1 MKNLT
6 PAQIDGIKKWKL
18 QEGIREL
25 ARRYYADYVEY
36 VHQGRWKKLR
46 HLKPVCE
53 KLQGIVDGKVKRL
66 MIFMPPQH
74 GKSMTVTETFPSFFL
89 GRNPDKRVIILSYG
103 DKLAGHFGI
112 SNRDKIQEF
121 GKELFGIE
129 LSASKATQNL
139 WEIKGQR
146 GGLLSTMIQGGVT
159 GHGANG
165 LIIDDPIKG
174 AEEAESATYRGK
186 LWDAWVSVAYT
197 RLRQFD
203 DPWIIIILTRWHEM
217 DLAGQI
223 LAKESGKWDVVS
235 LPAICESE
243 NDIIN
248 RKVGEGLWLSGAK
261 YNEIKEH
268 VGSRVFN
275 SLYQQRPAPLEG
287 TLFNR
292 NWWRFYDIKP
302 EKFDQILQSW
312 DLTFKDGVEC
322 DHVVG
327 QTWGVHGANRYLIDQ
342 FRAKMGFVDT
352 LTAIRRFW
360 EKHGRPS
367 RILIEDKANGSA
379 VIDSLKGTIP
389 GIIPYSPRES
399 KFVRAQAITP
409 LLEAGNVYLPNPSKF
424 SWVEDLIEECA
435 NFPNGRNDDQVDSM
449 TQVLNYLR
457 QNKVAKLQFREIK
470 TGTDWDNSLI

>member
-1 MKNLT
+1 MIRLT
-6 PAQIDGIKKWKL
+6 PAQQIQFELAIIEERKK
-18 QEGIREL
+18 EL

-53 KLQGIVDGKVKRL
+53 KLQGIVDGTVKRL

-139 WEIKGQR
+139 WEIKGRR

-174 AEEAESATYRGK
+174 AEEAESETYRSK

-223 LAKESGKWDVVS
+223 LTKESGKWDVVS

-292 NWWRFYDIKP
+292 NWWKFYDKKP
-302 EKFDQILQSW
+302 DKFDTIIHSW
-312 DLTFKDGVEC
+312 DCTFKDGVDC
-322 DHVVG
+322 DYVVG
-327 QTWGVHGANRYLIDQ
+327 QVWGVQGSNRYLLDQ
-342 FRAKMGFVDT
+342 VREKLGFIGT
-352 LTAIRRFW
+352 QQAIRKLANW
-360 EKHGRPS
+360 HKPDK
-367 RILIEDKANGSA
+367 ILIEDKANGTA
-379 VIDSLKGTIP
+379 LIETLKSEIT
-389 GIIPYSPRES
+389 GIIPISPKES
-399 KFVRAQAITP
+399 KFVRAQAVTP
-409 LLEAGNVYLPNPSKF
+409 LLEAGNVYIPNPGRF
-424 SWVEDLIEECA
+424 SWVDDFIEECA
-435 NFPNGRNDDQVDSM
+435 NFPNGRNDDQVDAM

-457 QNKVAKLQFREIK
+457 QNKVSKLQYKAIN
-470 TGTDWDNSLI
+470 TGIDWKNGFI